1 MKVSCNET
9 MNSHNKSD
17 SEQNLVLNM
26 MLLIIVLIKGLTK
39 FSSENIAS
47 LWYLLR

>member
-1 MKVSCNET
+1 

-39 FSSENIAS
+39 FSSENIAF